1 MNKWKK
7 VGLTALSASL
17 VSATAYAGALDV
29 SGAASITYHSS
40 DDAAAGNAYSHN
52 KDISFSGGGDLDN
65 GMTISYSYAMTNA
78 AASDSSITL
87 GMGDSGSV
95 TFGNGVS
102 GGVRSYDSVI
112 PTAKEE
118 AWDDLSG
125 EANIVTAQS
134 GTNSFAYTGTFGGV
148 DVTAQ
153 YTKNGSGSAS
163 DSSIGASY
171 TVGDTGLT
179 IGYATGEDG
188 STIDEDVM
196 YAKYVIGG
204 ATIAYSKFDHEVS
217 SSATGRDVTQYGVS
231 FAVNENLSVSY
242 GKATVY
248 FEAKAT
254 DQESTGASVSYT
266 MGSITIAAASNKETG
281 TGGTSGSEDEMSEA
295 TISFA
300 F

>member
-1 MNKWKK
+1 MC
-7 VGLTALSASL
+7 
-17 VSATAYAGALDV
+17 
-29 SGAASITYHSS
+29 IR
-40 DDAAAGNAYSHN
+40 
-52 KDISFSGGGDLDN
+52 
-65 GMTISYSYAMTNA
+65 
-78 AASDSSITL
+78 DS
-87 GMGDSGSV
+87 
-95 TFGNGVS
+95 
-102 GGVRSYDSVI
+102 
-112 PTAKEE
+112 
-118 AWDDLSG
+118 
-125 EANIVTAQS
+125 
-134 GTNSFAYTGTFGGV
+134 

-242 GKATVY
+242 GKATVD